1 MKYIKYIFA
10 FLIIVLV
17 YLFVL
22 NSRYR
27 YEDKGML
34 RIDKWTDKVE
44 TYEGNGVWKIY

>member
-10 FLIIVLV
+10 FLIIVLA
-17 YLFVL
+17 YLFAL
-22 NSRYR
+22 NSRYI

-44 TYEGNGVWKIY
+44 TYEGNGVWEIY